1 MAEDEWL
8 PILYTGYW
16 DLPRVVCILRPTGT
30 IILDSDF
37 LEEID
42 DYDPDYVVRLLPPME
57 PEDFQGSRTDGFST
71 APVVGRIPASRE
83 IFDET
88 RRATIRRA
96 PLDELGLGEVID
108 AHPD

>member
-16 DLPRVVCILRPTGT
+16 DLPRVVCILRPTAT

-57 PEDFQGSRTDGFST
+57 PEEFLGSRTAGFST
-71 APVVGRIPASRE
+71 GPVVGRISASRE
-83 IFDET
+83 LFDET
-88 RRATIRRA
+88 RRTAIRRE
-96 PLDELGLGEVID
+96 PLDEIGLSDVID
-108 AHPD
+108 AR